1 MEIKR
6 TLSYILVFFG
16 ICYLLGNFSAN
27 MTQKIYFSYI
37 PDLVNELKERLDQ
50 NETLYLDG
58 QMLQAY
64 VISTGEELAFENRTV
79 KWNNLDALSSSK
91 NSKYKVVK
99 ESNKVSVTSIDEM
112 NKTSLSAIKSF
123 DIVILIKNIAVIV
136 VGIAIAIAMYKI
148 YFSRKGMPATT
159 PKVVNP

>member
-16 ICYLLGNFSAN
+16 ICYLLGSFSES
-27 MTQKIYFSYI
+27 MTQKIYFSYV
-37 PDLVNELKERLDQ
+37 PDMVNELKERLDQ

-64 VISTGEELAFENRTV
+64 VISTGEEVTLENRTV

-112 NKTSLSAIKSF
+112 NKTSLSAIKSI
-123 DIVILIKNIAVIV
+123 DKVILIKNIAINV
-136 VGIAIAIAMYKI
+136 VGIAIAVAMYKM
-148 YFSRKGMPATT
+148 YYSRKGRPASAL
-159 PKVVNP
+159 KVVNP